1 MLPLFD
7 AANNPTQSTTPPEET
22 GSSNPYPSLAE
33 MEKEENTSLDSDHS
47 DSLPTSDATP
57 PVLHV
62 GQSVVLLT
70 SNPPPYEWKA
80 KCAHCTQE
88 IGFNEG
94 PQYKCSTCPNYFLCD
109 ICQNVITEEKIHQG
123 QDNHWDYLLPHA
135 PTHSVYKT
143 EAPDPSSPSV
153 LHTSHPPHGTE
164 ADLSPKEDSVRNQC
178 FCALHADTEHPKNHN
193 TPECPAWQL
202 VYKTAEGLSPA
213 WQLVN
218 KTAEGLR
225 QNDAVWSALC
235 RHHCC
240 IGCLMQGHTIH
251 ECTNFPPKCPRCQV
265 NHSGKLLCKGMEE
278 EDLNWSPQPESRE
291 KPKKRRSPTEW
302 LRTLGRR

>member
-1 MLPLFD
+1 M
-7 AANNPTQSTTPPEET
+7 
-22 GSSNPYPSLAE
+22 
-33 MEKEENTSLDSDHS
+33 SLDSDHS
-47 DSLPTSDATP
+47 DALPTSDAT
-57 PVLHV
+57 
-62 GQSVVLLT
+62 
-70 SNPPPYEWKA
+70 
-80 KCAHCTQE
+80 
-88 IGFNEG
+88 
-94 PQYKCSTCPNYFLCD
+94 
-109 ICQNVITEEKIHQG
+109 
-123 QDNHWDYLLPHA
+123 
-135 PTHSVYKT
+135 
-143 EAPDPSSPSV
+143 PSV

-164 ADLSPKEDSVRNQC
+164 AELSPIEDSVRNQC
-178 FCALHADTEHPKNHN
+178 FCALHADTEHPKDHN

-278 EDLNWSPQPESRE
+278 EDLNWSPQPESRQ
-291 KPKKRRSPTEW
+291 KPKKRKSPTEW
-302 LRTLGRR
+302 FRTLGRR